1 MSQGR
6 TAVSFTGVSLGKN
19 TRLRTVSRLRVSGLE
34 QSHRPGGLM
43 APAAW
48 SLSCVTGWGSA
59 GLACRSGQEEAGR
72 GLGLPG
78 SHKGDVQAGFTVS
91 KN

>member
-43 APAAW
+43 APGC
-48 SLSCVTGWGSA
+48 LVPV
-59 GLACRSGQEEAGR
+59 LRDRMGQCW
-72 GLGLPG
+72 LG
-78 SHKGDVQAGFTVS
+78 V
-91 KN
+91 